1 MAGQRQGGLHP
12 LSFSHHGASAT
23 GFCTRYRVPLVGQRL
38 AAKIVMITGVRA
50 DATCT
55 DPMNSRAI
63 SLRRR
68 RPKMED
74 RAEEQHCSLAYGKH
88 GKYSF
93 FQGRGR
99 YGNCR
104 PCVHAR
110 KSGGYHVASANLAT
124 GLIRRRVA
132 CSRVQLLCSTETG
145 SCIRI
150 WNEPLVSEGDTHAP
164 FSFASSPCWTA
175 GSFLTSGESWP
186 LAPGAWKAGSP
197 ALMNIPPLSAQ

>member
-1 MAGQRQGGLHP
+1 MGPALRGFAPAVFFPSCR
-12 LSFSHHGASAT
+12 HGASAT
-23 GFCTRYRVPLVGQRL
+23 GLCTRYRVPLVGQRL

-74 RAEEQHCSLAYGKH
+74 RAEEHHCSLAYGKH

-104 PCVHAR
+104 PCVQAR
-110 KSGGYHVASANLAT
+110 KSGGYNV
-124 GLIRRRVA
+124 I
-132 CSRVQLLCSTETG
+132 
-145 SCIRI
+145 
-150 WNEPLVSEGDTHAP
+150 
-164 FSFASSPCWTA
+164 SFC
-175 GSFLTSGESWP
+175 
-186 LAPGAWKAGSP
+186 KAGDKAHPSQSGMFKG
-197 ALMNIPPLSAQ
+197 ATAVL